1 MAWQRHVFSK
11 TCLSALPSGPHWT
24 DSPRLSSLTAVCVGG
39 FRCSGLTPVLMMR
52 FLLWPGLSIHRKVA
66 VGSAQARGT
75 SDRSAVSPVLG
86 RKAGRGQERRA
97 RAVPQV
103 DLAFRCPVLHPVW
116 FVEHEWP

>member
-1 MAWQRHVFSK
+1 MD
-11 TCLSALPSGPHWT
+11 L
-24 DSPRLSSLTAVCVGG
+24 PRLSSLTTVCVGG

-52 FLLWPGLSIHRKVA
+52 FLPWPGLSVHRKVA

-86 RKAGRGQERRA
+86 RKAGRGQQRRA
-97 RAVPQV
+97 HAVPQV

-116 FVEHEWP
+116 FLEREWP